1 VSLVLLVEDEP
12 ELRLSLGRYLQRNDY
27 DLAEADT
34 CVAAESI
41 FRARRPDIVLTDYQ
55 LPDGNAQEL
64 LARLKAID
72 RTVPVVMLTEHA
84 SIDLA
89 VRAIHEGAEQFLTKP
104 VDYAA
109 LIAILN
115 RLSDGRRAREAQ
127 LALLEREGRAGPDP
141 FLGSSAVIRELR
153 QESLRLAEAE
163 GPVLVLGETGS
174 GKGILTRWLH
184 AQGPRGQEH
193 FVDLNCAGLSRELL
207 EKELFGQVRG
217 AFTGAQAAK
226 PGLLEVAHKGTLF
239 LDEIGDVDLQ
249 VQPRLLKV
257 LEEKRV
263 RRIGDVKD
271 RGVDVRLMA
280 ATRQDLAVAVRENR
294 FRSDLF
300 YRISVLSLRIPP
312 LRERLED
319 VPALARALLA
329 PGIEL
334 SRDAGRALQAYAW
347 PGNIRELRN
356 VLERAQ
362 VLSPEKMIDTT
373 DLHLEHR
380 PPEPSEDRLT
390 LDELERRHIERVFTR
405 EKGKVARA
413 AEVLG
418 ISRSTLYHR
427 LERYG
432 IAVGEPEN

>member
-1 VSLVLLVEDEP
+1 
-12 ELRLSLGRYLQRNDY
+12 
-27 DLAEADT
+27 
-34 CVAAESI
+34 
-41 FRARRPDIVLTDYQ
+41 
-55 LPDGNAQEL
+55 
-64 LARLKAID
+64 
-72 RTVPVVMLTEHA
+72 VP
-84 SIDLA
+84 
-89 VRAIHEGAEQFLTKP
+89 
-104 VDYAA
+104 
-109 LIAILN
+109 
-115 RLSDGRRAREAQ
+115 
-127 LALLEREGRAGPDP
+127 
-141 FLGSSAVIRELR
+141 
-153 QESLRLAEAE
+153 
-163 GPVLVLGETGS
+163 
-174 GKGILTRWLH
+174 
-184 AQGPRGQEH
+184 
-193 FVDLNCAGLSRELL
+193 
-207 EKELFGQVRG
+207 
-217 AFTGAQAAK
+217 QAAK

-280 ATRQDLAVAVRENR
+280 ATRQDLDVAVRENR